1 MLDKKLKGT
10 CLCGNVEFE
19 ISGKISSI
27 YKCHCSLCRKATGT
41 SSNAASIV
49 DKKRL
54 TWIKGERNITKFEQ
68 QSGFRSSF
76 CSKCGAPVPNIIKTT
91 DKYWIPVGML
101 EETDDF
107 KVVAELF
114 VDSKMGWSQS
124 TDETRR
130 YTEMPGLESL
140 CEMLK

>member
-1 MLDKKLKGT
+1 MVDNKLKGT
-10 CLCGNVEFE
+10 CLCGNVEVE
-19 ISGKISSI
+19 ISEKISSI

-49 DKKRL
+49 DKSRL
-54 TWIKGERNITKFEQ
+54 TWVKGESDITEFEQ
-68 QSGFRSSF
+68 GSGFRSSF
-76 CSKCGAPVPNIIKTT
+76 CSKCGAPVPNIIKKT

-101 EETDDF
+101 EETGDM

-114 VDSKMGWSQS
+114 VDAKMDWSQS
-124 TDETRR
+124 NDETCR
-130 YTEMPGLESL
+130 YNEMPDLESL